1 MLILKK
7 FLRDVPA
14 VLGFV
19 LIVVVVLVALVAP
32 PLASVES
39 VYDGNLAERLK
50 PPSPEHWFGTDN
62 LGRDIF
68 ARVMVGSRGALMVA
82 LSVVVIAIAIGV
94 PAGLYAG
101 YTTGW
106 GSELVMRV
114 TDVFLSVPQL
124 ILALAVAQLIGKGL

>member
-19 LIVVVVLVALVAP
+19 IIVAVILVALVAP

-39 VYDGNLAERLK
+39 VYDGNLMERLK
-50 PPSPEHWFGTDN
+50 PPSAEHWFGTDN

-68 ARVMVGSRGALMVA
+68 ARVMVGSQGALAVA
-82 LSVVVIAIAIGV
+82 LAVVVIAIAIGV

-101 YTTGW
+101 
-106 GSELVMRV
+106 
-114 TDVFLSVPQL
+114 
-124 ILALAVAQLIGKGL
+124 